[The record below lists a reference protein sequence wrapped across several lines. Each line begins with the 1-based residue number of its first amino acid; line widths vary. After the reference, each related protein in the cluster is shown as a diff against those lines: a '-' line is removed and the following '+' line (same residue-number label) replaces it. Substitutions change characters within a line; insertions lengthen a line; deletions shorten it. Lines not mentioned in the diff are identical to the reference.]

1 MSNPN
6 RLLLAALFA
15 ALAGVLML
23 PMLSVAGTVVA
34 ERPVADRPA
43 AVATPGLFQVRCWQH
58 GRLLFEERDIELS
71 GDVVSGLKLRGT
83 DRYRQPLM
91 VSDTG
96 NATCLI
102 RSNPP
107 AARK

>member
-1 MSNPN
+1 MFSRN
-6 RLLLAALFA
+6 RLLAIALAATLF
-15 ALAGVLML
+15 GVLML
-23 PMLSVAGTVVA
+23 PMFGQAGTVVA
-34 ERPVADRPA
+34 ERPVADRPVA
-43 AVATPGLFQVRCWQH
+43 ATPGLYQVRCWQH

>member
-6 RLLLAALFA
+6 RLLLATLLA
-15 ALAGVLML
+15 ALVGVLML

-34 ERPVADRPA
+34 ERPIADRPVA
-43 AVATPGLFQVRCWQH
+43 ATPGLYQVRCWQH
-58 GRLLFEERDIELS
+58 GRLLFEERDIELA

-83 DRYRQPLM
+83 DRQRQPLM

-102 RSNPP
+102 RSQP

>member
-1 MSNPN
+1 MSNRN

-15 ALAGVLML
+15 ALLGVLLL
-23 PMLSVAGTVVA
+23 PMLGVAGTVVA
-34 ERPVADRPA
+34 EHPVAERPA
-43 AVATPGLFQVRCWQH
+43 AAPSGLYQVRCWQH
-58 GRLLFEERDIELS
+58 GRLLFEERDIELA

-83 DRYRQPLM
+83 DRQRQPMM

-102 RSNPP
+102 RSLPRSAKP
-107 AARK
+107 